1 MKKFFIKNGSTLT
14 TILVLFF
21 LVMDDLMS
29 EYLPEF
35 SNKYLTLIIYFLIAI
50 VPLSLSIYYNNK
62 K

>member
-35 SNKYLTLIIYFLIAI
+35 SNKYLTLIIYFLIAV

>member
-35 SNKYLTLIIYFLIAI
+35 SNKYLIFIIYFVIATF
-50 VPLSLSIYYNNK
+50 PLSLSIYYNNK